1 MVWRYLSWATAAI
14 VSYQVLRLTRKYV
27 RWFTSPLQTLPG
39 PKRSF
44 LLGAFAEILR
54 RPFFEAHFEWWEKAG
69 KEGTDFIHY
78 TQLFGSSSVLVLN
91 ADHVKKIL
99 LANYRQPQY
108 VKKFASFERL
118 LGKGLVTL
126 EGEDWHRHRRIIQPS
141 FQVAFLKSNL
151 DQHVPQR
158 VLKFLEC
165 WKKAGPERAID
176 AHAHFSMLT
185 LDILGEIAFA
195 HDFQGIQTIQQWA
208 EGAAAATG
216 DEELRSEDLPQVS
229 DRLIQAMT
237 ASMKGAPKRILLSLF
252 GLGFLDRE
260 AIRMQRA
267 LDDAVAE
274 VIQNARERFEERG
287 QQSSLSTNG
296 GTTKYGAKSV
306 LEALL
311 DAKDSE
317 AEGGKGT
324 LQDSELQSEVKTFI
338 LAGHE
343 TTSTWCYWATYCLCR
358 YPEIQERVYQD
369 IVKHA
374 PRTSTS
380 TTESRDGVIDL
391 EIVEKMTYLDAFM
404 KEVLRLHTPVGMIL
418 RHSTEDEDY
427 GGTLIPKD
435 TRLVLP
441 VYLLHRSP
449 RYWKDPELFQP
460 ERWLRD
466 EPPYSNLYA
475 YLPFSHG
482 PRNCIGYR
490 FATMEAK
497 LIMASILQQVR
508 FEFIP
513 ELRNT
518 DFKLTSYITVKAKP
532 TVKVNAKFRD
542 CP

>member
-1 MVWRYLSWATAAI
+1 MVWGYFSWATAAI

-54 RPFFEAHFEWWEKAG
+54 RPFFEAHFEWWEQAG
-69 KEGTDFIHY
+69 KEDTDFIHY
-78 TQLFGSSSVLVLN
+78 SQLFGSSSVLVLN

-151 DQHVPQR
+151 DQHVPQH
-158 VLKFLEC
+158 VLKFLKC
-165 WKKAGPERAID
+165 WKKAGPDRAID
-176 AHAHFSMLT
+176 VHAHFSMLT

-195 HDFQGIQTIQQWA
+195 HDFQGNLTIRQWA
-208 EGAAAATG
+208 ESAAG
-216 DEELRSEDLPQVS
+216 DKETSSEDLPPVS

-237 ASMKGAPKRILLSLF
+237 ASMKGAPKRILLSIF

-260 AIRMQRA
+260 AIRMQQA

-274 VIQNARERFEERG
+274 VVQNARQRFEERG
-287 QQSSLSTNG
+287 PTNG
-296 GTTKYGAKSV
+296 GKYGAKSL

-317 AEGGKGT
+317 ADGGKGT

-369 IVKHA
+369 IRKNA
-374 PRTSTS
+374 PRTS
-380 TTESRDGVIDL
+380 TTESRNGIIDL
-391 EIVEKMTYLDAFM
+391 ESVEKMAYLDAFL

-418 RHSTEDEDY
+418 RHNTEDEDF

-460 ERWLRD
+460 ERWLGD
-466 EPPYSNLYA
+466 EPPYSNVYA

-497 LIMASILQQVR
+497 LIMAAVVQQVR

-513 ELRNT
+513 ELRDT
-518 DFKLTSYITVKAKP
+518 EFKLTSYLTVKAKP
-532 TVKVNAKFRD
+532 SVKVNAKFRD
-542 CP
+542 RA